1 MRIYYIAGLPVAA
14 ALTLGFAFA
23 ASPVAEASPRFT
35 VGNKTDKSLSV
46 EIYNGDD
53 SVCMQSSKTKQLAPQ
68 ETDTYGCDGNGKG
81 RCKIEIFKGGKRIC
95 NALENT
101 CNTAI
106 KMQDDSIL
114 YIFKT
119 ENGFECAFD

>member
-53 SVCMQSSKTKQLAPQ
+53 SVCMQSSKTSSWRLRKLTRMAATAMAKAVARLRSSKVKADLQRPREHVQ
-68 ETDTYGCDGNGKG
+68 Y
-81 RCKIEIFKGGKRIC
+81 RHQ
-95 NALENT
+95 NA
-101 CNTAI
+101 
-106 KMQDDSIL
+106 
-114 YIFKT
+114 
-119 ENGFECAFD
+119 G